1 MSTYKR
7 QVVKS
12 VTKQYSILHVDICM
26 FVRIFTTRSDEMSVA
41 SAPSH
46 HVVIIFTEAQL
57 LQRVTACGKSIIL
70 YIVCVAM

>member
-1 MSTYKR
+1 
-7 QVVKS
+7 
-12 VTKQYSILHVDICM
+12 M

-70 YIVCVAM
+70 YIVCVAMYD